1 MVNVVL
7 FCHHIP
13 ANFFLTS
20 DGVPAEAFPLL
31 SKKNEN
37 DPEVIWILKPILW
50 FTTSDTS
57 AWCWSFPPNNVSV
70 GRKWNWQ
77 MFYFGQIQ
85 RTKRWERSN
94 PTPESTAME
103 QRSISKGEQNHRK
116 ISFFGKQDF
125 LFNNHRNWR
134 YLCEKPQHPPARRC
148 AVMERRMRR
157 NSPLWTRMYC
167 CTSFT
172 HHSTKK
178 SFEHH
183 QLQIAFLLTHIS
195 TSVSGNLCSVFVVC
209 CCIRYTL
216 HVQ

>member
-1 MVNVVL
+1 
-7 FCHHIP
+7 
-13 ANFFLTS
+13 
-20 DGVPAEAFPLL
+20 
-31 SKKNEN
+31 
-37 DPEVIWILKPILW
+37 
-50 FTTSDTS
+50 
-57 AWCWSFPPNNVSV
+57 
-70 GRKWNWQ
+70 

-125 LFNNHRNWR
+125 LFNNYRNWR

-167 CTSFT
+167 CTSFP
-172 HHSTKK
+172 HHNTKLFWT
-178 SFEHH
+178 S
-183 QLQIAFLLTHIS
+183 S
-195 TSVSGNLCSVFVVC
+195 TSNCISSNPHQHICQVTCVLCLLFVVNVVRTARARAGEKRPEPLWSEEALRERSDN
-209 CCIRYTL
+209 IIHIIIVVITTL
-216 HVQ
+216 FVITHSVTSVISCPPHVICNHLDPP